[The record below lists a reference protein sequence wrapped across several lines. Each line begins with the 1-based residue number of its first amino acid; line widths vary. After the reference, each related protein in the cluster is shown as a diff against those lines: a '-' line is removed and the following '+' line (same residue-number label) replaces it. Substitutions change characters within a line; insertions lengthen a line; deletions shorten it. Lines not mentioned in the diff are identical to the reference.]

1 MALHILSHATQPP
14 YSAKIYVAERKV
26 LIYAG
31 AANIVPQC
39 LNLLFVLAAMT
50 NRSLLFNRTLD
61 TVLGTIIGL
70 LYFVGLISMLNLYFV
85 GLWES
90 GVSDTEI
97 IPWIGETGEE
107 RVINHIYVATVVI
120 FSIFFWGI
128 ILLMTCYA
136 GKNYQQWQAD
146 QERLNQE
153 FAALKPLKYE
163 ASDKDMVPTSCAL
176 CLGQFQQQD
185 NIVTLKCHPGH
196 VFHRQCMKQQLEMKL
211 QLDKTLKCRICTRP
225 LEFKN

>member
-1 MALHILSHATQPP
+1 
-14 YSAKIYVAERKV
+14 
-26 LIYAG
+26 
-31 AANIVPQC
+31 
-39 LNLLFVLAAMT
+39 MT

-128 ILLMTCYA
+128 MLLMTCYA
-136 GKNYQQWQAD
+136 GKNYQQW
-146 QERLNQE
+146 
-153 FAALKPLKYE
+153 
-163 ASDKDMVPTSCAL
+163 
-176 CLGQFQQQD
+176 
-185 NIVTLKCHPGH
+185 
-196 VFHRQCMKQQLEMKL
+196 
-211 QLDKTLKCRICTRP
+211 
-225 LEFKN
+225 